1 MRMQYAPPPSP
12 FLHDTGLEITSVLP
26 LPLGD
31 CFIEGQPQPPVL
43 HGRCPDQGVDV
54 QQYPNLQTFPE
65 LTIPARVCYDYET
78 INPMSSMMKNLFGR
92 KCNIDSYQ

>member
-1 MRMQYAPPPSP
+1 MDPARRTAMRIQYAPPPP
-12 FLHDTGLEITSVLP
+12 FLHDTGLEITPVLP

-54 QQYPNLQTFPE
+54 QQYPHLQTFAE
-65 LTIPARVCYDYET
+65 LRFVTIKKQLTQCPR
-78 INPMSSMMKNLFGR
+78 R
-92 KCNIDSYQ
+92 